1 MNKAGLW
8 SWFMYESGLGVH
20 RAKELLASWEARAW
34 SLEDAL
40 RRAAAEPKR
49 VGLTPAEAKQL
60 VPPGLLPFVDA
71 LAWDDPYYPV
81 GLSRLP
87 IRLRP
92 ALLFYL
98 GEPALT
104 THPIIYLAPADL
116 EPGDE
121 DNMREIVNLLIGEN
135 LLFAAY
141 DHSPQAQIL
150 LDELAYGQG
159 AALIFADAGLE
170 AYPISKGSRALL
182 AQERLLL
189 MSPLPPK
196 TPQRPALSAVLEH
209 VAMAAADRIIL
220 SGAVGSEPTE
230 FSELADT
237 PTFAVY
243 GNDHKGD
250 PAPNVQRAEAP
261 IDVLTWTGLTS
272 PLTQPAED
280 ATIPSETAAPS
291 PATAPPQ
298 DNTDETYALRNSDLG
313 PPPSQD
319 EILDTLK
326 RGGSIPKALR
336 RRLEEQHDRPSKQ

>member
-8 SWFMYESGLGVH
+8 SWFMFESGLGTH
-20 RAKELLASWEARAW
+20 RAKELLAAWDQRAW
-34 SLEDAL
+34 SLEEAL
-40 RRAAAEPKR
+40 RIAGTEPKR

-60 VPPGLLPFVDA
+60 IPPGLLPFVDA

-81 GLSRLP
+81 GLNRLS

-104 THPIIYLAPADL
+104 AHPIIYLAPADL
-116 EPGDE
+116 EPGAE
-121 DNMREIVNLLIGEN
+121 DNVREIVNLLIGED

-141 DHSPQAQIL
+141 SQSLQARIL

-159 AALIFADAGLE
+159 AALIFANAGLE
-170 AYPISKGSRALL
+170 AYPIGKGARALL

-196 TPQRPALSAVLEH
+196 TPQRPSLAAVLEH

-220 SGAVGSEPTE
+220 TGTGDASPTA
-230 FSELADT
+230 FPELADT
-237 PTFAVY
+237 PTIAVY
-243 GNDHKGD
+243 GTDHKGD
-250 PAPNVQRAEAP
+250 PAPNVRQVDAP
-261 IDVLTWTGLTS
+261 TDILTWIGLTS
-272 PLTQPAED
+272 PLTQSAED
-280 ATIPSETAAPS
+280 PTIHPEAAAP
-291 PATAPPQ
+291 PRATAPPQ
-298 DNTDETYALRNSDLG
+298 DNPDETYALRNSDLG
-313 PPPSQD
+313 PPPSPD

-326 RGGSIPKALR
+326 RGGSIPEALR
-336 RRLEEQHDRPSKQ
+336 RRLEE